1 MALSIV
7 LCDEDERYLVPLELK
22 FTEEFGEKA
31 EIIVITD
38 KEYLK
43 SFFSTPQNI
52 DVLIINEDLYDEEY
66 EKQDISNVF
75 LLSEVDN
82 SMQTENMILKRIYK
96 YTSVKQIYNDVVN
109 NMSSETLKTIGDR
122 ENNETEFIMVYS
134 PSGGSGNTL
143 VSMGIAGALSK
154 CNKRVLFISTEV
166 LQGFNY
172 YLSNN
177 EYISNNFEK
186 HLHNHSENIVEVL
199 KGAIRKECFDYLL
212 PFRQATNSYN
222 IKLDD
227 YRYLLESLRKSGD
240 YDYIVVDTSC
250 ELSNSKT
257 KLMSFCH
264 KVIVV
269 TMQNKVSTAKLE
281 RLINNIDCSD
291 RNKFMFICNKY
302 MDSEVNYLIKN
313 PATNAI
319 TIPAKSIIISPE
331 FFSPLPS
338 LLDLAFN
345 VSFID
350 TTIVGIS
357 FKAPIIPPQSIIP
370 APIYL
375 T

>member
-1 MALSIV
+1 
-7 LCDEDERYLVPLELK
+7 
-22 FTEEFGEKA
+22 
-31 EIIVITD
+31 
-38 KEYLK
+38 
-43 SFFSTPQNI
+43 
-52 DVLIINEDLYDEEY
+52 
-66 EKQDISNVF
+66 
-75 LLSEVDN
+75 
-82 SMQTENMILKRIYK
+82 
-96 YTSVKQIYNDVVN
+96 
-109 NMSSETLKTIGDR
+109 MSSETLKTIGDR

-313 PATNAI
+313 PATNNL
-319 TIPAKSIIISPE
+319 TIGEYISNFNFVNNDLSVEFLANDKQFKKLAYMII
-331 FFSPLPS
+331 
-338 LLDLAFN
+338 
-345 VSFID
+345 
-350 TTIVGIS
+350 
-357 FKAPIIPPQSIIP
+357 
-370 APIYL
+370 
-375 T
+375 

>member
-109 NMSSETLKTIGDR
+109 NMSSETLRAIGDR
-122 ENNETEFIMVYS
+122 ENNEAEFIMVYS

-166 LQGFNY
+166 IQGFNY

-313 PATNAI
+313 PATNNL
-319 TIPAKSIIISPE
+319 TIGEYISNFNFVNNDLSVEFLANDKQFKKLAYMII
-331 FFSPLPS
+331 
-338 LLDLAFN
+338 
-345 VSFID
+345 
-350 TTIVGIS
+350 
-357 FKAPIIPPQSIIP
+357 
-370 APIYL
+370 
-375 T
+375 

>member
-43 SFFSTPQNI
+43 SFFRTPQNI

-66 EKQDISNVF
+66 EKQD
-75 LLSEVDN
+75 
-82 SMQTENMILKRIYK
+82 
-96 YTSVKQIYNDVVN
+96 
-109 NMSSETLKTIGDR
+109 MSSENLKTIGDR
-122 ENNETEFIMVYS
+122 ENNEAEFIMVYS

-302 MDSEVNYLIKN
+302 MDSEINYLIKN
-313 PATNAI
+313 PATNNL
-319 TIPAKSIIISPE
+319 TIGEYISNFNFVNNDLSVEFLANDKQFKKLAYMII
-331 FFSPLPS
+331 
-338 LLDLAFN
+338 
-345 VSFID
+345 
-350 TTIVGIS
+350 
-357 FKAPIIPPQSIIP
+357 
-370 APIYL
+370 
-375 T
+375 

>member
-96 YTSVKQIYNDVVN
+96 YTSVKQIYDAQARLNTSNVHQYDSNKLEASDIVAT
-109 NMSSETLKTIGDR
+109 SPWA
-122 ENNETEFIMVYS
+122 NNETEFIMVYS

-240 YDYIVVDTSC
+240 YD
-250 ELSNSKT
+250 
-257 KLMSFCH
+257 
-264 KVIVV
+264 
-269 TMQNKVSTAKLE
+269 
-281 RLINNIDCSD
+281 
-291 RNKFMFICNKY
+291 
-302 MDSEVNYLIKN
+302 
-313 PATNAI
+313 
-319 TIPAKSIIISPE
+319 
-331 FFSPLPS
+331 
-338 LLDLAFN
+338 
-345 VSFID
+345 
-350 TTIVGIS
+350 
-357 FKAPIIPPQSIIP
+357 
-370 APIYL
+370 
-375 T
+375 

>member
-240 YDYIVVDTSC
+240 Y
-250 ELSNSKT
+250 
-257 KLMSFCH
+257 
-264 KVIVV
+264 
-269 TMQNKVSTAKLE
+269 
-281 RLINNIDCSD
+281 
-291 RNKFMFICNKY
+291 
-302 MDSEVNYLIKN
+302 
-313 PATNAI
+313 
-319 TIPAKSIIISPE
+319 
-331 FFSPLPS
+331 
-338 LLDLAFN
+338 
-345 VSFID
+345 
-350 TTIVGIS
+350 
-357 FKAPIIPPQSIIP
+357 
-370 APIYL
+370 
-375 T
+375 

>member
-109 NMSSETLKTIGDR
+109 NMSSENLKTIGDR
-122 ENNETEFIMVYS
+122 ENNETEFIMFYS

-177 EYISNNFEK
+177 EYISNFESIYIIIVK
-186 HLHNHSENIVEVL
+186 NSEEL

-212 PFRQATNSYN
+212 PLGQATNSYN

-240 YDYIVVDTSC
+240 YDYIVVDTS
-250 ELSNSKT
+250 
-257 KLMSFCH
+257 
-264 KVIVV
+264 
-269 TMQNKVSTAKLE
+269 
-281 RLINNIDCSD
+281 
-291 RNKFMFICNKY
+291 
-302 MDSEVNYLIKN
+302 VN
-313 PATNAI
+313 
-319 TIPAKSIIISPE
+319 
-331 FFSPLPS
+331 
-338 LLDLAFN
+338 
-345 VSFID
+345 
-350 TTIVGIS
+350 
-357 FKAPIIPPQSIIP
+357 
-370 APIYL
+370 
-375 T
+375 

>member
-154 CNKRVLFISTEV
+154 CNKRVLFNSTDV
-166 LQGFNY
+166 LQGY
-172 YLSNN
+172 NN
-177 EYISNNFEK
+177 
-186 HLHNHSENIVEVL
+186 
-199 KGAIRKECFDYLL
+199 
-212 PFRQATNSYN
+212 
-222 IKLDD
+222 
-227 YRYLLESLRKSGD
+227 
-240 YDYIVVDTSC
+240 
-250 ELSNSKT
+250 
-257 KLMSFCH
+257 
-264 KVIVV
+264 
-269 TMQNKVSTAKLE
+269 
-281 RLINNIDCSD
+281 
-291 RNKFMFICNKY
+291 
-302 MDSEVNYLIKN
+302 
-313 PATNAI
+313 
-319 TIPAKSIIISPE
+319 
-331 FFSPLPS
+331 
-338 LLDLAFN
+338 
-345 VSFID
+345 
-350 TTIVGIS
+350 
-357 FKAPIIPPQSIIP
+357 
-370 APIYL
+370 
-375 T
+375 